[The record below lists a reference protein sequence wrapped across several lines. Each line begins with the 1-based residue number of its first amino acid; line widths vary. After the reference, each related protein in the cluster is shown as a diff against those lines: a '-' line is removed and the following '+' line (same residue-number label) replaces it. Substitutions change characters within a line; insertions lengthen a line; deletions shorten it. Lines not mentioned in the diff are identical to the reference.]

1 MHPVNDNGKDKW
13 FITLCC
19 FFMLF
24 IFSNTKAAV
33 NAFDKA
39 IDHPE
44 IPLLDEQGVHV
55 LESTNPYSPK
65 KSCEGSGCHD
75 YEAITS
81 AYHFQMG
88 RDEASDDYG
97 AKRGLPHLVSP
108 GYYGGYTCMGGDNP
122 QILAK
127 KNNPGGINNFAD
139 FGSAG
144 YVKTCMSCHA
154 GGGWAE
160 KDREGIR
167 YDKKNSAD
175 IKFGDGDY
183 YERGVM
189 DGKKQLVLHDWK
201 KSGVGE
207 ADCLFCHIDFS
218 TLKLP
223 ADSGLEE
230 HKGVRS
236 ARQAFSNKGMFRQA
250 ATGLMELVV
259 NKDGTNLVTVKRE
272 PKGDS
277 VKLVKDNNDNPIF
290 NWNKAAF
297 DENGRVIISMLRFPK
312 NENCMECHRTSNGR
326 RGFYG
331 FGEDAAATLEG
342 EDADNL
348 LQDDYKDDIHKGK
361 IYVENN
367 GQSRVID
374 NCNACHS
381 KQYYKSNLASI
392 DLDANH
398 DFPKGNSDMD
408 VRSDLDYAPN
418 VKSCEECHIRSNK
431 PIIPSGHDTLLAAH
445 RELWKGNGDMAGYH
459 KESLTKITKTHFDV
473 VACQSCHITDKKDKG
488 GESINMLYRYRAAED
503 GKLKIIPYQPSHRAL
518 WRDKVSGHVLS
529 KVEKRIANSD
539 PQTYD
544 EFLQVKTAYDG
555 MLQEK
560 GFANPNTAL
569 YISEAN
575 EYIIS
580 HNTRPSPDSVPCGD
594 CHERKQNGAFSSLVS
609 PNGIFGAKEI
619 EVKGRFT
626 IPDPRL
632 VKEGHIILDMK
643 YTKMK
648 ENGELIQTVDDI
660 LYETKIDP
668 FMSLLRNSSA
678 SEILGEFRKVSRDNI
693 LASVEPALASRM
705 APDLPSNDGYFFSVN
720 KGDFSLR
727 NMAALIDG
735 NTINNILFPTYRG
748 VLGLLKDAIPAANGI
763 LKTRGYGHLRS
774 DVFYFEVRDS
784 AGKHVEFFNGA
795 SMFVLATYKGT
806 KTNIND
812 INVVVANWA
821 LTSIEAVPMSEL
833 VAIQSAIDGNDGYVI
848 FKMNKPGY
856 FIVADKL
863 FIVADQ

>member
-1 MHPVNDNGKDKW
+1 MHSVKDNEKQKW

-19 FFMLF
+19 LFMLF
-24 IFSNTKAAV
+24 IFSNSKAAV

-75 YEAITS
+75 YEAITK

-97 AKRGLPHLVSP
+97 TKRGLPHLVSP

-122 QILAK
+122 QVLAK
-127 KNNPGGINNFAD
+127 KNNSGGINDFAD

-167 YDKKNSAD
+167 YDEKNIAD

-223 ADSGLEE
+223 ADSGLGA
-230 HKGVRS
+230 HKGARS

-259 NKDGTNLVTVKRE
+259 NKDGANLVTIKRA

-277 VKLVKDNNDNPIF
+277 VGLVKDENDNPIF

-297 DENGRVIISMLRFPK
+297 DENGRVIIPMLRFPA
-312 NENCMECHRTSNGR
+312 NENCMECHRTSNSR

-331 FGEDAAATLEG
+331 FGEDASATLEG
-342 EDADNL
+342 EDADTL
-348 LQDDYKDDIHKGK
+348 LQDDYKDDVHKGK

-381 KQYYKSNLASI
+381 KQYYKSNRASI

-418 VKSCEECHIRSNK
+418 VKSCEECHIKSNQ

-445 RELWKGNGDMAGYH
+445 LELWKGNGDMAGYH

-473 VACQSCHITDKKDKG
+473 VACQSCHITDKKDKS
-488 GESINMLYRYRAAED
+488 GESLNMLYRYRAAED
-503 GKLKIIPYQPSHRAL
+503 GKLKIVPYQPSHRSL
-518 WRDKVSGHVLS
+518 WRDKVSGYVLS

-539 PQTYD
+539 PKTYE
-544 EFLQVKTAYDG
+544 EFIQVKTAFDG

-560 GFANPNTAL
+560 GFANPDTAL
-569 YISEAN
+569 YLSEAN

-580 HNTRPSPDSVPCGD
+580 HNTRPSPDSVPCGE

-609 PNGIFGAKEI
+609 PNGIFGTKEI
-619 EVKGRFT
+619 EAKGRSS

-648 ENGELIQTVDDI
+648 ENGSLVQTVDDI
-660 LYETKIDP
+660 LFETKIDP

-678 SEILGEFRKVSRDNI
+678 SEIIGKFRKVSKNDI
-693 LASVEPALASRM
+693 LASVGSVLASKM

-735 NTINNILFPTYRG
+735 NTVNSLLFPTYRG

-763 LKTRGYGHLRS
+763 LETRGYGHLRS

-784 AGKHVEFFNGA
+784 ARKHVESFNNA

-806 KTNIND
+806 KTNLND

-821 LTSIEAVPMSEL
+821 LTSIEAIPMSEL
-833 VAIQSAIDGNDGYVI
+833 VEIQPAIDGNDGYVI
-848 FKMNKPGY
+848 FKMKEPGY
-856 FIVADKL
+856 FIVADK
-863 FIVADQ
+863 